1 MVIAN
6 DLHTMF
12 KARREAFEVVDIQ
25 PTNADLHHI
34 VEDLAKL
41 LYTIPFDKERGK
53 HNLIGLIMYKADYS
67 ARFGA
72 LLPGL
77 AYPEIYYEL
86 IANGATRVIRAKAE
100 AIHRARITN

>member
-34 VEDLAKL
+34 IEDLEKL
-41 LYTIPFDKERGK
+41 LYPIPFDK
-53 HNLIGLIMYKADYS
+53 
-67 ARFGA
+67 
-72 LLPGL
+72 
-77 AYPEIYYEL
+77 
-86 IANGATRVIRAKAE
+86 
-100 AIHRARITN
+100 